1 MIRFVDYES
10 RELTAVTYVGTGKFN
25 FYKDCSEN
33 AERLRQSLANYGI
46 PLVIYDFS
54 DLRKLVKF
62 PCSDLFYFFTRY
74 GAGAWFWKPILILH
88 ALTTYKPKYLIYLDA
103 DCVLLKDPRIVIEE
117 SLRCS
122 DVSLF
127 KLNLPLEGW
136 ISKRALRKLDLTSS
150 DARQMSLLTAGILL
164 IRNSEKSLFF
174 MKSWVTAMRN
184 PHVLLS
190 PMLGEFRV
198 KHRHDQAVL
207 SALVGKGELICS
219 IMSSGFHSFG
229 AETLE
234 ENFADAWVSTGYLTS
249 TVLPMGYK
257 QRLKSIVDYYSRIIY
272 DFLKSIL
279 ITPLHYLAYIL
290 TIRRHAAMQ
299 ERCD

>member
-1 MIRFVDYES
+1 VKTEKI
-10 RELTAVTYVGTGKFN
+10 ELLVITYVGSAKYG
-25 FYKDCSEN
+25 FYKDCTGGL
-33 AERLRQSLANYGI
+33 ARLQASLAEYNLELKIYG
-46 PLVIYDFS
+46 LS
-54 DLRKLVKF
+54 DLKSLVRF
-62 PCSDLFYFFTRY
+62 PDSNLLYFFTRY

-127 KLNLPLEGW
+127 KQNVPLEGW

-234 ENFADAWVSTGYLTS
+234 ENFAGAWVSTGYLTS

>member
-1 MIRFVDYES
+1 MKTEKI
-10 RELTAVTYVGTGKFN
+10 ELLVITYVGSAKYG
-25 FYKDCSEN
+25 FYKDCTDGV
-33 AERLRQSLANYGI
+33 ARLQASLAEYNLDLKIYG
-46 PLVIYDFS
+46 LS
-54 DLRKLVKF
+54 DLKSLVRF
-62 PCSDLFYFFTRY
+62 PDSNLFYFFTRY
-74 GAGAWFWKPILILH
+74 GAGAWFWKPILIFH

-103 DCVLLKDPRIVIEE
+103 DCVLLKDPRIAMEE
-117 SLRCS
+117 SLRRS

-127 KLNLPLEGW
+127 KQNVPLEGW
-136 ISKRALRKLDLTSS
+136 ISTRALRKLDLTSS

-164 IRNSEKSLFF
+164 IRNSENSLLF
-174 MKSWVTAMRN
+174 MNSWVAAMRN
-184 PHVLLS
+184 PQVLLS
-190 PMLGEFRV
+190 PTLGKFRV

-207 SALVGKGELICS
+207 SAIVGKGELSCS

-234 ENFADAWVSTGYLTS
+234 ENVAGAWVSTGYLTS
-249 TVLPMGYK
+249 AVLPMGYT

-290 TIRRHAAMQ
+290 TKKRHAAMQ

>member
-1 MIRFVDYES
+1 MKTEKI
-10 RELTAVTYVGTGKFN
+10 ELLVITYVGSAKYG
-25 FYKDCSEN
+25 FYKDCTGGL
-33 AERLRQSLANYGI
+33 ARLQASLAEYNLELKIYG
-46 PLVIYDFS
+46 LS
-54 DLRKLVKF
+54 DLKSLVRF
-62 PCSDLFYFFTRY
+62 PDSNLLYFFTRY

-127 KLNLPLEGW
+127 KQNVPLEGW

-234 ENFADAWVSTGYLTS
+234 ENFAGAWVSTGYLTS

>member
-1 MIRFVDYES
+1 VKTKKIEFLVI
-10 RELTAVTYVGTGKFN
+10 TYVGSAKYG
-25 FYKDCSEN
+25 FYKDCTDGV
-33 AERLRQSLANYGI
+33 ARLQDSLAEYNLDLKIYG
-46 PLVIYDFS
+46 LS
-54 DLRKLVKF
+54 DLKSLVRF
-62 PCSDLFYFFTRY
+62 PDSNLFYFFTRY
-74 GAGAWFWKPILILH
+74 GAGAWFWKPILIVH

-127 KLNLPLEGW
+127 KQNVPLEGW

-164 IRNSEKSLFF
+164 IRNSEDSLLF
-174 MKSWVTAMRN
+174 MNSWVAAMRN
-184 PHVLLS
+184 PQVLLS
-190 PMLGEFRV
+190 PMLGKFRV

-207 SALVGKGELICS
+207 SALVGKGELSCS

-234 ENFADAWVSTGYLTS
+234 ENVAGAWVSTGYLTS
-249 TVLPMGYK
+249 TVLPMGYT

-290 TIRRHAAMQ
+290 TVKRRAAMQ